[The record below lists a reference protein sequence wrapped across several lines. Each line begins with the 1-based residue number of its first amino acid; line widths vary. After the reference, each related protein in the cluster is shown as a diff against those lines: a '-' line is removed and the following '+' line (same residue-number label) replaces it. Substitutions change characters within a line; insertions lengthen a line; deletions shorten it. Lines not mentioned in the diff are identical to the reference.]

1 MLTVQPGEIEVEERW
16 YESDPTMRFKIALPF
31 NAETGNKDSA
41 VGYFEVEPGNAQPT
55 HTDSAEEILL
65 CLEGRVKVTL
75 GNERSQI
82 SAGEMALVPAMVP
95 HALRNG
101 GTETVRVVGFFS
113 RVMVESTFEQPLM
126 PSGQRI
132 FSTPSPE

>member
-16 YESDPTMRFKIALPF
+16 YESNPTMRFKMSVPF

-41 VGYFEVEPGNAQPT
+41 VGYFEVEPGNALPT

-65 CLEGRVKVTL
+65 CLEGRVEVTL

-126 PSGQRI
+126 PSGQRV